1 MVFYDVSSIVFK
13 NRNLVMENYC
23 LVVIIVFVVDTK
35 TSEVGNKDGG
45 RESFGAEIEGI
56 QGRGIGLGW
65 VGGTWDTLSLL
76 ISNLANL
83 YSESKRQKKHALV
96 VS

>member
-1 MVFYDVSSIVFK
+1 MVVYDVSSIVFK
-13 NRNLVMENYC
+13 NRNLVMDNYYI
-23 LVVIIVFVVDTK
+23 VVIIVFVVD

-56 QGRGIGLGW
+56 QGRGIGW

-83 YSESKRQKKHALV
+83 YSESKRQKEHALF